1 MPITKSKENKT
12 REHYIMGMAAS
23 QARLLSITA
32 RLTDNENSGQR
43 LSSTKISLAN
53 RTEQLNADYNA
64 ALDQTKL
71 TILTGFNGSEEV
83 YTDLNFKTLTGYN
96 TIAGG
101 KQYCITDTSGRI
113 LVDQKIADAFE
124 KGNGDY
130 NVFLAELGYTQADI
144 IANVTD
150 TDDEEGQA
158 KSLKMIHEAWDKY
171 LNSVGKSIGDILPL
185 HPDGE
190 ITEATFGFHFNDGDS
205 SILNGY
211 PTVAMTEVTTTTT
224 ENDYSKPIAW
234 EKKKVDLG
242 TGATVL
248 GTPNTA
254 DDGNVNPLGS
264 TAGAQNVVT
273 DAINNNGA
281 TTDDLEVTS
290 WQDKVTGKTINGVQI
305 KTLRGLEI
313 VMQQFATNPAALQQN
328 YILANDAG
336 ESLDLDL
343 STSALGR
350 NWGGISS
357 FQGLFD
363 GNGSTLRNI
372 SGSQG
377 IFSDLYGTVQ
387 NLNVDNITIS
397 AESDC
402 LGGMAGYLAD
412 GASITNCNITNLT
425 LNCNLRDQEYAAGY
439 SVQHAAIGGL
449 VGRNDGDV
457 TNTLVEGTINVPNAT
472 DSFSG
477 IGGFIGLNANKDHQ
491 NATVSNSYADVDI
504 VLGTSSGA
512 DSFSGAINNFI
523 GNDINEMLITN
534 CAAMG
539 DIRGNGSI
547 QLVDLAGYGMA
558 LESDTKNSVAYNP
571 RTGEYVYW
579 TDSADAAYPSAKT
592 TDNIKDD
599 LADFTN
605 EQEDGEPIWVTPD
618 DGDDYNNT
626 GNQGDLQTNGGL
638 ALNLNALQGATGEIW
653 VDDLT
658 KPTAWEQ
665 ITKTDT
671 IPAETKPIPYE
682 GWTAEQKELYDYAVA
697 ITSQYFSEK
706 QSYDNK
712 KLQTAAD
719 KENVP
724 YITYLKNI
732 FDKMSVSGYF
742 TYTSDPDKIS
752 PANPYFKNY
761 IYKPAVVND
770 TGTRVDETPI
780 KDSQVLEDMLRSGEL
795 LLETYSAK
803 AGGFVST
810 TLSDDECIQEVED
823 ERAIA
828 LAEAKYTTDMLML
841 ENQDVKIDLQL
852 KKLDAEHTALQTE
865 YDSLKTVIDKNIE
878 KSFNMFS

>member
-1 MPITKSKENKT
+1 MN
-12 REHYIMGMAAS
+12 
-23 QARLLSITA
+23 
-32 RLTDNENSGQR
+32 
-43 LSSTKISLAN
+43 
-53 RTEQLNADYNA
+53 
-64 ALDQTKL
+64 
-71 TILTGFNGSEEV
+71 
-83 YTDLNFKTLTGYN
+83 
-96 TIAGG
+96 G
-101 KQYCITDTSGRI
+101 KQG
-113 LVDQKIADAFE
+113 
-124 KGNGDY
+124 
-130 NVFLAELGYTQADI
+130 
-144 IANVTD
+144 
-150 TDDEEGQA
+150 
-158 KSLKMIHEAWDKY
+158 M
-171 LNSVGKSIGDILPL
+171 
-185 HPDGE
+185 
-190 ITEATFGFHFNDGDS
+190 FN
-205 SILNGY
+205 
-211 PTVAMTEVTTTTT
+211 
-224 ENDYSKPIAW
+224 
-234 EKKKVDLG
+234 
-242 TGATVL
+242 
-248 GTPNTA
+248 
-254 DDGNVNPLGS
+254 
-264 TAGAQNVVT
+264 
-273 DAINNNGA
+273 
-281 TTDDLEVTS
+281 
-290 WQDKVTGKTINGVQI
+290 
-305 KTLRGLEI
+305 
-313 VMQQFATNPAALQQN
+313 
-328 YILANDAG
+328 
-336 ESLDLDL
+336 
-343 STSALGR
+343 
-350 NWGGISS
+350 
-357 FQGLFD
+357 
-363 GNGSTLRNI
+363 
-372 SGSQG
+372 
-377 IFSDLYGTVQ
+377 DLYGTVK
-387 NLNVDNITIS
+387 NLNLDNVTIN
-397 AESDC
+397 AETDC

-605 EQEDGEPIWVTPD
+605 EQEDGEPIWITPD

-732 FDKMSVSGYF
+732 FDKMSASGYF